1 MVGSKKLQTG
11 ANSMITLSTLQEHLA
26 HLLAIDKVYF
36 EEGDWDRLD
45 RIRLEI
51 DATREQIEKQE
62 QSK

>member
-1 MVGSKKLQTG
+1 MTKL
-11 ANSMITLSTLQEHLA
+11 SELQEHLA

-36 EEGDWDRLD
+36 DEGDWDRLD

-62 QSK
+62 KSK

>member
-1 MVGSKKLQTG
+1 MF
-11 ANSMITLSTLQEHLA
+11 TLTTLKEHLA